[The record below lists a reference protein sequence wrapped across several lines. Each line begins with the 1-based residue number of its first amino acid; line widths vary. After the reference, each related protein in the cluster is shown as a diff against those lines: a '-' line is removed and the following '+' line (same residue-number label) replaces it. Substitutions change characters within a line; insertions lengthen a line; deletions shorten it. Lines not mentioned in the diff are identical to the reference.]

1 LDLILLSHFHGDHF
15 DQVAEQELDKS
26 IPIVT
31 TKAAAEELAERGF
44 KDIRPLEKW
53 GPITIEKGEARLRI
67 TAMPGRHAPR
77 PIHFA
82 LPDVMGSMLEFQS
95 VSGTVKFRMYI
106 TGDTLV
112 IDELKEIPHRYPN
125 IDVALL
131 HLGGTRVLGL
141 LVTMDGKQ
149 GVEAMRIVNPDRAIP
164 IHYNDYDR
172 FKSPLSDFQDEVKA
186 AGLQD
191 RVHYLK
197 HGETYNF
204 EVPVSTK

>member
-1 LDLILLSHFHGDHF
+1 
-15 DQVAEQELDKS
+15 
-26 IPIVT
+26 
-31 TKAAAEELAERGF
+31 
-44 KDIRPLEKW
+44 
-53 GPITIEKGEARLRI
+53 
-67 TAMPGRHAPR
+67 MPGRHATR
-77 PIHFA
+77 LVNWA

-95 VSGTVKFRMYI
+95 MARGEKFRMYI

-112 IDELKEIPHRYPN
+112 IDELKEIPRRYPH

-149 GVEAMRIVNPDRAIP
+149 GVEALRIVNPDRAIP

-172 FKSPLSDFQDEVKA
+172 FKSPLSEFQDEVQA

-191 RVHYLK
+191 RMHYLK

-204 EVPVSTK
+204 IVPAPEVMNQNATN